1 MLTLSSLLLLPSSS
15 PVPTPFN
22 FCKKTCIAICFQYV
36 LKRINLQRASKRER
50 SSAEQEAK
58 LLQKLKH
65 PNIVSYKQSFET
77 PDGMLYIAMQYCEGG
92 DLYTKLK
99 EQKGVLLE
107 ERQVVEWFVQIAM
120 ALQVCAFFF
129 LSILY
134 RYNCFVCVCCF
145 LHLCCCFV
153 VVVVFWGGGS
163 VCVCAFLLFFALFRS
178 SIFFF
183 FVFFFKKVRSRQKR
197 Q

>member
-1 MLTLSSLLLLPSSS
+1 MKSSSLSLLPSSS
-15 PVPTPFN
+15 PIPTPFS
-22 FCKKTCIAICFQYV
+22 FCKKACIAICFQYV

-50 SSAEQEAK
+50 TSAEQEAK

-120 ALQVCAFFF
+120 ALQVCAFFSSPFYIDIIVLCVCF
-129 LSILY
+129 L
-134 RYNCFVCVCCF
+134 CVCVCVAVLLLLF
-145 LHLCCCFV
+145 L
-153 VVVVFWGGGS
+153 GGGRMCL
-163 VCVCAFLLFFALFRS
+163 CVYMCMYVFLFFVLLFFS
-178 SIFFF
+178 FFF
-183 FVFFFKKVRSRQKR
+183 FQI
-197 Q
+197 